1 MIIQK
6 LNFVETCG
14 ACPEQYDVFKGGR
27 QVGYVRLRWGT
38 VTCDFPDCRG
48 DTIYSHS
55 FENDGWKGNFSD
67 DAEREK
73 YLNEIAT
80 MLNARLRIEKARSRK

>member
-6 LNFVETCG
+6 LNFIETCG

-55 FENDGWKGNFSD
+55 FDDGWKGCFDSSE
-67 DAEREK
+67 ERET
-73 YLNEIAT
+73 YLNRIAT
-80 MLNARLRIEKARSRK
+80 AIHAALAQEKQERKQ

>member
-55 FENDGWKGNFSD
+55 FEDGWKGNFAD

-80 MLNARLRIEKARSRK
+80 MLNARIQLEKARSRE

>member
-6 LNFVETCG
+6 LEFRETCSS
-14 ACPEQYDVFKGGR
+14 CPEQYDVFKGGR

-38 VTCDFPDCRG
+38 VTCDYPNCCG

-55 FENDGWKGNFSD
+55 FNDGWKGSFSD
-67 DAEREK
+67 STEREK
-73 YLNEIAT
+73 YLDEIAT
-80 MLNARLRIEKARSRK
+80 MLNARIQLEYARSKQ

>member
-6 LNFVETCG
+6 LYFIETCG

-27 QVGYVRLRWGT
+27 QVGYVRLRRGT
-38 VTCDFPDCRG
+38 ITCDFPDGKG

-55 FENDGWKGNFSD
+55 FEDGWKGCFDSSE
-67 DAEREK
+67 ERDT
-73 YLNEIAT
+73 YLNKIAT
-80 MLNARLRIEKARSRK
+80 AIHAALKQEKQESKQ

>member
-27 QVGYVRLRWGT
+27 QVGYVHLRRGT
-38 VTCDFPDCRG
+38 VTCYFPDCRG

-55 FENDGWKGNFSD
+55 FDDEWKGFFED
-67 DAEREK
+67 PDERET
-73 YLNEIAT
+73 YLNRIAT
-80 MLNARLRIEKARSRK
+80 AIHVALAQEKQESKQ

>member
-6 LNFVETCG
+6 LEFRETCSS
-14 ACPEQYDVFKGGR
+14 CPEQYDVFKGGR

-38 VTCDFPDCRG
+38 VTCAYPDCRG

-55 FENDGWKGNFSD
+55 FDDGCKGNFAD

-73 YLNEIAT
+73 YLDEIAT
-80 MLNARLRIEKARSRK
+80 MLKARLLIEKARDRK

>member
-6 LNFVETCG
+6 LNFIETCG
-14 ACPEQYDVFKGGR
+14 SCPEQYNVFKGGR
-27 QVGYVRLRWGT
+27 QVGYVRLRRGT

-55 FENDGWKGNFSD
+55 FEDKWKSSFEDSE
-67 DAEREK
+67 ERDT
-73 YLNEIAT
+73 YIDRIAT
-80 MLNARLRIEKARSRK
+80 AIHAALAQEKRESKQ